1 MYHHDNI
8 HDFISV
14 IYVVMHT
21 VDYYSSVYKQ
31 SPSSSSVATNDKES
45 TFSWIPAH
53 VKSNG
58 PNAALY
64 FSASCSSSLSDN
76 RLFFQFAF
84 SGRPMALAAT

>member
-1 MYHHDNI
+1 MIIFMILLVLFMLLY
-8 HDFISV
+8 
-14 IYVVMHT
+14 MHT
-21 VDYYSSVYKQ
+21 VDFSTVCKQ
-31 SPSSSSVATNDKES
+31 SSSSSSVATNDKES

-64 FSASCSSSLSDN
+64 FSASCSSSLSDK